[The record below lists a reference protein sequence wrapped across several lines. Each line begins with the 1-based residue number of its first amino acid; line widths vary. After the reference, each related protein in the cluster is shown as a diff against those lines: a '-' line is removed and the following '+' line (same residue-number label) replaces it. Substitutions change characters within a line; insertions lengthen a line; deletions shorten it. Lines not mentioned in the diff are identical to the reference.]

1 MTSTEELK
9 TLPKRET
16 IIISRSLERHLIIIG
31 GGPAGLSAGIYAMR
45 MGISTLL
52 IERAASGGLAA
63 VADRIENY
71 PGFPKGIKGMD
82 LTKNFEDQAKEYG
95 LETDWDSV
103 VSVQTSGKTKKI
115 VCEEKTFDAKA
126 VIIASGTELK
136 KLGVPGEDEFLGRGV
151 SYCATCD
158 GPFYKNKKVLV
169 VGGGN
174 SALEEAV
181 FLTNFASMV
190 TVVHRRD
197 KLRADKILELRARGN
212 PKIYFVLDSE
222 VERIDGTDKVESA
235 TLINKKTGKKN
246 KVAADGVFVFI
257 GYTPNTSFLN
267 GQLKVDDKGFIIT
280 DPEMKTSLPG
290 IFAAGDVRSKELRQ
304 VVTAASDGA
313 TAAASTYKYLEGSK
327 T

>member
-1 MTSTEELK
+1 MTATEELK
-9 TLPKRET
+9 TLPET
-16 IIISRSLERHLIIIG
+16 QAIIISKSSEMHLIIIG

-45 MGISTLL
+45 MGIPTLL
-52 IERAASGGLAA
+52 IEKAASGGLAA

-82 LTKNFEDQAKEYG
+82 LTKSFEDQAKEFG
-95 LETDWDSV
+95 LETDWDNVISL
-103 VSVQTSGKTKKI
+103 QASGKVKKI
-115 VCEEKTFDAKA
+115 TCEEKALEAKA

-174 SALEEAV
+174 SALEEAI

-197 KLRADKILELRARGN
+197 RLRADKILELRARGN

-222 VERIDGTDKVESA
+222 VERIEGADKVESA
-235 TLINKKTGKKN
+235 TLINKKTEKKS
-246 KVAADGVFVFI
+246 KVATDGVFVFI
-257 GYTPNTSFLN
+257 GYTPNTAFLN
-267 GQLKVDDKGFIIT
+267 GQLKVDDKGFIVT
-280 DPEMKTSLPG
+280 DPEMKTTVAG

-313 TAAASTYKYLEGSK
+313 TSAASAYKYLEGLK
-327 T
+327 